1 MFLNSLNQITDVFE
15 ITYLKREFPIIE
27 KTVYEVGQ
35 SEIIRVQNL
44 SSVLFLEF
52 EIEKEGN

>member
-35 SEIIRVQNL
+35 SEIIRV
-44 SSVLFLEF
+44 
-52 EIEKEGN
+52 